1 MCHLVLFM
9 PVFALPVFWLLP
21 WPMATAIY
29 LVVVVLSA
37 WFYYVVIRIMHRPSP
52 IGIHTLL
59 NSHGTLVQANGSC
72 GLARIGRELWKVE
85 SSDSLQANEDIKVT
99 GRHGFVLEVVRTGPE
114 QGTGSPATHS
124 NR

>member
-1 MCHLVLFM
+1 MCHLVLFL
-9 PVFALPVFWLLP
+9 PAFALPVFWLLP

-29 LVVVVLSA
+29 LVVLVLSA

-52 IGIHTLL
+52 IGVHTLL
-59 NSHGTLVQANGSC
+59 NPRGTLIQANGSC

-99 GRHGFVLEVVRTGPE
+99 GRHGFVLEVVRAGPE
-114 QGTGSPATHS
+114 QGTGSSATHC